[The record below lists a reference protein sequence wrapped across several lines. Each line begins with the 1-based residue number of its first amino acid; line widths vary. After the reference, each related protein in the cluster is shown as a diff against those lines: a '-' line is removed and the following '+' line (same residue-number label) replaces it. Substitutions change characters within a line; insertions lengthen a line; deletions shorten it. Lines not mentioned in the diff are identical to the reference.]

1 MFENLLKLKS
11 PWFYLHPRNM
21 NETLNVSSPSFFI
34 ETLNSIF
41 QHINMGVD
49 YDLRPQQL
57 LIGFCLF
64 SCEIGRKWVWKN
76 WGKKKRFCLVSGYC
90 FRWWVRCSYT
100 CLLLVFLL
108 EFYQILFS
116 NPKYHYTILR
126 YWWF

>member
-49 YDLRPQQL
+49 YNLRPQQL

-64 SCEIGRKWVWKN
+64 SVKLEENESGKIG
-76 WGKKKRFCLVSGYC
+76 GEKRDSV
-90 FRWWVRCSYT
+90 
-100 CLLLVFLL
+100 
-108 EFYQILFS
+108 
-116 NPKYHYTILR
+116 
-126 YWWF
+126 